1 MAKAPA
7 KSNKK
12 VSAKRPLSQK
22 SPGETPELTAV
33 TGSGAAV
40 RFKIGGKVSHRV
52 FGNGVIDAIDGEK
65 LRIDFKKVG
74 TKWIIDAFVKP
85 L

>member
-1 MAKAPA
+1 MAKSPS
-7 KSNKK
+7 KSKKK
-12 VSAKRPLSQK
+12 VSAKRPPSQK
-22 SPGETPELTAV
+22 SLGETLELATV
-33 TGSGAAV
+33 TGASAPA
-40 RFKIGGKVSHRV
+40 RFKIGGKVSHSV

-74 TKWIIDAFVKP
+74 AKWIIDAFVKP